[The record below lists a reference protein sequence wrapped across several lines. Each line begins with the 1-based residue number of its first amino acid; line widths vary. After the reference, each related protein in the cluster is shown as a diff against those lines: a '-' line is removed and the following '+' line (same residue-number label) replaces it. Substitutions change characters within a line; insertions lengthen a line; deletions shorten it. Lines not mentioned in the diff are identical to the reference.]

1 MAIRYTSR
9 DFDNRILL
17 RNSILKTVRPSLLSL
32 LLTNSEAS
40 FNLSH
45 KHIHGERNA

>member
-9 DFDNRILL
+9 DSDNPILL
-17 RNSILKTVRPSLLSL
+17 RNYISKTVRSALLSL

-40 FNLSH
+40 LNLSH
-45 KHIHGERNA
+45 KHIRGERDA